1 MIQSELSDLSIDLC
15 RLEEE
20 CISNPVM
27 MREWSDKLAD
37 AKREAAHVEAQ
48 LKLTYAELMK
58 KIRQRPDAYGV
69 DKVTEESVK
78 AAILCHDDHKIAVA
92 AVIDAD
98 HAVDILKGMTESIHE
113 RGKQLTNACAL
124 HGQQYWSRP
133 RADQE
138 TQEGIRTSTMS
149 GTGRAPKKK

>member
-1 MIQSELSDLSIDLC
+1 METDILAIDLC
-15 RLEEE
+15 RLEEA

-37 AKREAAHVEAQ
+37 AKREAAHAEAQ
-48 LKLTYAELMK
+48 LKLTYSELLK
-58 KIRQRPDAYGV
+58 KVRQRPEAYGL
-69 DKVTEESVK
+69 DKTTDETVK
-78 AAILCHDDHKIAVA
+78 AAVLCHEDHKIAVA

-98 HAVDILKGMTESIHE
+98 HAVDVLKAMTEAISD
-113 RGKQLTNACAL
+113 RSKQLTNACAL

-133 RADQE
+133 RADQD